1 MRSTQPLDASEDSR
15 GRDLMLN
22 CDWRISIWNFKRRIR
37 PNLFTKYRGQYETKD
52 ILSYQGLPFFLCF
65 IFITQIDGANVTN
78 VPLRVA
84 FDKIKEADRR
94 VRLHIK
100 KADTSEVCLH

>member
-1 MRSTQPLDASEDSR
+1 MIGGFPFGILKGGSDQTSVQSTE
-15 GRDLMLN
+15 
-22 CDWRISIWNFKRRIR
+22 
-37 PNLFTKYRGQYETKD
+37 GQYETKD